1 MVRIAKNKDI
11 SDILIKVSTLND
23 FYSSNLKKIVT
34 AAAKTFRVADS
45 TAYHWLKEVRSGKWR
60 KAGQRPCGYKI
71 REKMFVQKVVHAV
84 PHEEY
89 STVPHAASPQR
100 KLESLK

>member
-1 MVRIAKNKDI
+1 LASTELFTVRLFFKVCPKNKDI

-45 TAYHWLKEVRSGKWR
+45 TAYHWLKEVRSGK
-60 KAGQRPCGYKI
+60 
-71 REKMFVQKVVHAV
+71 
-84 PHEEY
+84 
-89 STVPHAASPQR
+89 
-100 KLESLK
+100 